1 MSKILKLLF
10 ALFTLAV
17 LSACAP
23 PRLDFKGTAIDDD
36 SMGGSFTLT
45 DFHGQ
50 PRSLDAYKG
59 KVLALFFGYTHCP
72 DVCPTTMLEYA
83 TVMKQLGADAD
94 KVQVVFV
101 SVDPERDTP
110 KVLAGYVP
118 YFDKRFMGLTG
129 TLEQVEK
136 VKKQYKVVAQ
146 KVPTP
151 GGGYSV
157 DHSSGSYLLDKE
169 GKLRV
174 FEAYGTPAASLA
186 YDIKQLLR

>member
-1 MSKILKLLF
+1 MSKFLQLLLGLLTAF
-10 ALFTLAV
+10 A

-23 PRLDFKGTAIDDD
+23 AVNFKGTAIDDD
-36 SMGGSFTLT
+36 SMGGNFTLT
-45 DFHGQ
+45 DFDGKPLGLEAFH
-50 PRSLDAYKG
+50 G
-59 KVLALFFGYTHCP
+59 KVVALFFGYTNCP

-83 TVMKQLGADAD
+83 SVMKQLGADAD
-94 KVQVVFV
+94 KVQVLFV

-118 YFDKRFMGLTG
+118 HFDKRFIGLTG
-129 TLEQVEK
+129 TPEQIEK

-157 DHSSGSYLLDKE
+157 DHSAGSYLLDQK

-174 FEAYGTPAASLA
+174 FQAYGTPAANLA
-186 YDIKQLLR
+186 YDIQQLLR

>member
-1 MSKILKLLF
+1 MSKLLKFLLGLCVIA
-10 ALFTLAV
+10 ALA
-17 LSACAP
+17 ACAP
-23 PRLDFKGTAIDDD
+23 PRIDFKGTAINDD
-36 SMGGSFTLT
+36 SMGGSFALT

-59 KVLALFFGYTHCP
+59 KVVALFFGYTHCP

-83 TVMKQLGADAD
+83 SVMKQLGEDAD

-118 YFDKRFMGLTG
+118 YFDKRFVGLTG
-129 TLEQVEK
+129 SPEQIEQ

-146 KVPTP
+146 KVPAP

-157 DHSSGSYLLDKE
+157 DHSSGSYLLDQN

-174 FEAYGTPAASLA
+174 FEAYGAPAASLA

>member
-1 MSKILKLLF
+1 MSKILQMLFGLLMAF
-10 ALFTLAV
+10 A

-23 PRLDFKGTAIDDD
+23 PTVNFKGTALDDD
-36 SMGGSFTLT
+36 SMGGNFTLT
-45 DFHGQ
+45 DFNGQ
-50 PRSLDAYKG
+50 PRSLESFRG
-59 KVLALFFGYTHCP
+59 KVVALFFGYTNCP

-83 TVMKQLGADAD
+83 AVMKQLGADAD
-94 KVQVVFV
+94 KVQVLFV

-110 KVLAGYVP
+110 RVLAGYVP
-118 YFDKRFMGLTG
+118 HFDKRFIGLTG
-129 TLEQVEK
+129 TVEQIEK

-157 DHSSGSYLLDKE
+157 DHSAGSYLLDRD

-174 FEAYGTPAASLA
+174 FQSYGTPAANLA
-186 YDIKQLLR
+186 YDIKQLIR

>member
-1 MSKILKLLF
+1 MSKFLHFLSGFLIV
-10 ALFTLAV
+10 LA

-23 PRLDFKGTAIDDD
+23 PAVDFKGTSINDD
-36 SMGGSFTLT
+36 SMGGGFTLI
-45 DFHGQ
+45 DYSGK
-50 PRSLDAYKG
+50 PRSLDQFRG
-59 KVLALFFGYTHCP
+59 KVVAVFFGYTNCP
-72 DVCPTTMLEYA
+72 DVCPTTMLEYGS
-83 TVMKQLGADAD
+83 VMKQLGADAD
-94 KVQVVFV
+94 KVQVLFI

-110 KVLAGYVP
+110 QVLAGYVP
-118 YFDKRFMGLTG
+118 HFDKRFIGLTG
-129 TLEQVEK
+129 GVDAIEK

-157 DHSSGSYLLDKE
+157 DHSAGSYLLDRD

-174 FEAYGTPAASLA
+174 FEAYGTPASNLA

>member
-1 MSKILKLLF
+1 MSKFLHFLSGLLIV
-10 ALFTLAV
+10 LA

-23 PRLDFKGTAIDDD
+23 PVVDFKGTSIDDD
-36 SMGGSFTLT
+36 AMGGAFTLI
-45 DFHGQ
+45 DYNGK
-50 PRSLDAYKG
+50 PRSLDQFRG
-59 KVLALFFGYTHCP
+59 KVVALFFGYTNCP
-72 DVCPTTMLEYA
+72 DVCPTTMLEYGS
-83 TVMKQLGADAD
+83 VMKQLGADAD
-94 KVQVVFV
+94 KVQVLFV

-110 KVLAGYVP
+110 RVLAGYVP
-118 YFDKRFMGLTG
+118 HFDKRFIGLTG
-129 TLEQVEK
+129 GVDAIEK

-157 DHSSGSYLLDKE
+157 DHSAGSYLLDRD

-174 FEAYGTPAASLA
+174 FEAYGTPASNLA